1 MPKMKTKSSAKKR
14 FKLTGTGK
22 IKRKHAFKSHILTKK
37 SKKSLNLYVSNK
49 DVLEIAMTI
58 GNCQLGSRWC
68 NWFSAQF
75 YLQPTM

>member
-37 SKKSLNLYVSNK
+37 SKKRKLALTNDGLVHKADENNIK
-49 DVLEIAMTI
+49 
-58 GNCQLGSRWC
+58 
-68 NWFSAQF
+68 
-75 YLQPTM
+75 TMLRLK